1 MSLFLKKG
9 EKLLPIGEK
18 PFKLERE
25 LQRLTEENLETL
37 FGLEFVST
45 EFERNGLRIDTLAYD
60 PENKSF
66 VIIEYKRDQ
75 SFTIVD
81 QGFAYLSLMFNNKAE
96 FVLEYNAKKKG
107 NKNRDDFDWSQTR
120 VLFIAKSFTTHQ
132 QHAVNFKNIPFE
144 LWEVECFEGNLVQ
157 YRRIE
162 VSASAESLEQVK
174 NITSE
179 TRKVA
184 KEVRQYTEEDVIGMA
199 GQAHDLYMI
208 LKEKMMQTVPELV
221 PRPKKIYIGY
231 RISDNW
237 RNVINIGKIHGG
249 LAVHFTRS
257 NPKDFEDPKNKLRA
271 MERAREYYGQDVTI
285 LEVKNENDIRYAILM
300 MQQAYDR
307 FVKKFGG

>member
-1 MSLFLKKG
+1 MGLFRIKNT
-9 EKLLPIGEK
+9 KLEPVSES
-18 PFKLERE
+18 PFKLERG
-25 LQRLTEENLETL
+25 LQALTEANLNTL
-37 FGLEFVST
+37 FGLEFIAT

-96 FVLEYNAKKKG
+96 FVLEYNTKKKS
-107 NKNRDDFDWSQTR
+107 NKNREDFDWSQAR
-120 VLFIAKSFTTHQ
+120 VLFIARSFTTHQ

-144 LWEVECFEGNLVQ
+144 LWEVECFEDSLVQ
-157 YRRIE
+157 YRKIE
-162 VSASAESLEQVK
+162 VSTSAESLEHVK
-174 NITSE
+174 NIASE

-184 KEVRQYTEEDVIGMA
+184 KEVRQYTEEDVVGA
-199 GQAHDLYMI
+199 DGQAHDLYMA

-231 RISDNW
+231 RVSDNW

-271 MERAREYYGQDVTI
+271 MEHAREYYGQDVAI

-307 FVKKFGG
+307 FIKKFGG